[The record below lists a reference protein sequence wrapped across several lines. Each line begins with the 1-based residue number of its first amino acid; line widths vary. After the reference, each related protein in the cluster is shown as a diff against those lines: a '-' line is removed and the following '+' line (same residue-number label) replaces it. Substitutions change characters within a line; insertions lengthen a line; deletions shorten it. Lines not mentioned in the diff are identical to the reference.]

1 MEDLEETFC
10 YVQELIEREQSFND
24 GSVERST
31 VIEMLKISATMCLV
45 NKLNDIIDCLDDM
58 DQTIRLHE

>member
-1 MEDLEETFC
+1 MEDLEEVFC
-10 YVQELIEREQSFND
+10 HVQELIEREQAFND

-45 NKLNDIIDCLDDM
+45 NKLNEIVDCLENIEC
-58 DQTIRLHE
+58 TIRLHE